1 MGQNV
6 LIEFRSK
13 ENTAKKYGISVENV
27 EKELGKAKAI
37 LFDAR
42 QKRPR
47 PHLDNKIIT
56 SWNGK
61 INYILFIKILY
72 IVSFIFILTQ
82 RNSQ

>member
-1 MGQNV
+1 MDQNV

-27 EKELGKAKAI
+27 EKELGIAKSI
-37 LFDAR
+37 LFEVR

-56 SWNGK
+56 SWNGIIIK
-61 INYILFIKILY
+61 HIYSYIH
-72 IVSFIFILTQ
+72 
-82 RNSQ
+82 

>member
-1 MGQNV
+1 MNQNI

-13 ENTAKKYGISVENV
+13 NNSSKKFGISVENV
-27 EKELGKAKAI
+27 ENELEIAKNI
-37 LFDAR
+37 LYKAR

-61 INYILFIKILY
+61 DSNINLLIVYINHF
-72 IVSFIFILTQ
+72 
-82 RNSQ
+82 